1 MEELQIAKTIVSQ
14 IMANDKWALGC
25 YAAQKLETTPQ
36 QEDFQGGLKFQCNGY
51 NVKGYTTI
59 QLHWNDTYTISFY
72 NRNKNLIKIVEG
84 VYCDQLVEVLDFI
97 EKQEEDRLTDVIA
110 GVDFNIN
117 EELFK
122 INLN

>member
-1 MEELQIAKTIVSQ
+1 MEKQIAQTIISQ
-14 IMANDKWALGC
+14 VNAIDTWAFGC
-25 YAAQKLETTPQ
+25 YAAQKLQVIPQ

-72 NRNKNLIKIVEG
+72 NRNNNHMKTVEG

-97 EKQEEDRLTDVIA
+97 EKQEEDKLPDVIA

-117 EELFK
+117 EELGK